1 MRIIKLCGVSKD
13 DKNCTKQPY
22 PNTLGYQME
31 TLMAIYIKLSNGNIF
46 PHPISKSQSL
56 VEISK

>member
-1 MRIIKLCGVSKD
+1 MIKLCGLIND

-31 TLMAIYIKLSNGNIF
+31 TILMAIYFKLYQMETFSPTQYLN
-46 PHPISKSQSL
+46 HK
-56 VEISK
+56 V